1 PVIIPGTMGTNSYVL
16 VGTQKAMEE
25 TWGST
30 CHGAGRTM
38 SRSQAIK
45 SSKGRKIEDELA
57 KLGVLARAKSRGG
70 LAEEIPEA
78 YKDVD
83 EIVRVVEEAGLSKK
97 VAKMKPLA
105 VIKG

>member
-1 PVIIPGTMGTNSYVL
+1 MLIPGTMGTSSYIL

-30 CHGAGRTM
+30 CHGAGRVM

-45 SSKGRKIEDELA
+45 KAKGRKIEKELSE
-57 KLGVLARAKSRGG
+57 LGVLAKAKSMGG

-83 EIVRVVEEAGLSKK
+83 EIIKVVEQAGLSKK
-97 VAKMKPLA
+97 VAKMKPIA